1 MPYLNLNVSSTL
13 NPHKRA
19 EVATLLTSL
28 TADVLGKK
36 RELTAVAIS
45 TTTTQD
51 WYIGAQPLTESHQA
65 SFYLEI
71 KVTEGTNTKNEKAA
85 YVEQVFQGMSA
96 ILGELAP
103 ASYVVIHEVHADS
116 WGYAGQTQEF
126 RYIRGKPL

>member
-1 MPYLNLNVSSTL
+1 MPYLNLNVSSPLT
-13 NPHKRA
+13 PQKRA

-45 TTTTQD
+45 TTPNQE
-51 WYIGAQPLTESHQA
+51 WFIGAQPLTESQQA
-65 SFYLEI
+65 SFYLDI

-85 YVEQVFQGMSA
+85 YVEKVFKGMA
-96 ILGELAP
+96 EILGELAP

-116 WGYAGQTQEF
+116 WGYAGQTQEY